1 MLLPSKWNKDC
12 HFAWKM
18 DVDANVEE
26 ERYGEDEKS
35 ERDKSESK
43 MKMRQ
48 VKTRLARA
56 TRKN

>member
-1 MLLPSKWNKDC
+1 MLLPRKWNKDC